1 MCCKPLGATTDP
13 QPLDSGQG
21 QTWLAGR
28 IVLKPA
34 GMATEVRWR
43 ATVLAAMPDT
53 GRLRIARPVAADQQL
68 VHGDLLGHVPY
79 EPGQPPVIID
89 WVLYWRPVPW
99 AAGVA
104 VADALCWHG
113 ADEALINAGLRYR
126 VGDRCFCGPCCF
138 ACSPISMLAD
148 RHGRTGGRTHPI
160 SRL

>member
-13 QPLDSGQG
+13 QPLDGGQG

-43 ATVLAAMPDT
+43 ATVLAALPDT

-68 VHGDLLGHVPY
+68 VHGDLLGHVLY

-89 WVLYWRPVPW
+89 WALTGVRSPGPLAWQWPTRF
-99 AAGVA
+99 AGTARTKRSSTLVCATELGTDAFARLA
-104 VADALCWHG
+104 VSHAH
-113 ADEALINAGLRYR
+113 R
-126 VGDRCFCGPCCF
+126 
-138 ACSPISMLAD
+138 
-148 RHGRTGGRTHPI
+148 
-160 SRL
+160 SRG